1 MARPPKE
8 GIDYSEW
15 DVDIMDDPKID
26 TLMEGTGCQGF
37 VVFFYLCQRI
47 YASHGYYMNWESK
60 YASTVARRV
69 GCGVTANMVARTI
82 ETCLAEGLFDQ
93 GLFDRYS
100 ILTSRGIQKRFTRVI
115 PKRNNKKV
123 FQEYWL
129 LSSDKSA
136 GAVLIP
142 KE

>member
-47 YASHGYYMNWESK
+47 YASHGYYMNWQKK
-60 YASTVARRV
+60 YASTIARRV
-69 GCGVTANMVARTI
+69 GCGVSSNMVSKAI
-82 ETCLAEGLFDQ
+82 ELCLSEGLFDK
-93 GLFDRYS
+93 GMFDKYS

-115 PKRNNKKV
+115 PKRSNKKV

-129 LSSDKSA
+129 LSPDKSA
-136 GAVLIP
+136 GAVLVP
-142 KE
+142 RE